1 MSVKRMPMIQK
12 MDFSKYTKLDLAEVF
27 DDLETREQGLSEKEA
42 VLRQKKYG
50 LNEIRARNISAVN
63 IFIRQFKSPFF
74 YLLFAAVIISFLIGE
89 RIEILAVLAFVII
102 NVAIGFFQEF
112 RAENAVFLLNKLIP
126 QKVKI
131 ARNGAEEF
139 IEKKYLTPGDIV
151 LLEAG
156 DIVPADLRVIKAHN
170 FLADE
175 SVLTGESAPIL
186 KHSEKLLKEEK
197 DIFKAKN
204 ILFAWTSVASG
215 KAKATVVATG
225 KDTFLADIALKGLSD
240 FMELLLFSVALIVSI
255 LPEAL
260 PAVVTFAL
268 AQGSLKMAKEHVVV
282 KRLSAI
288 EDLGNIE
295 ILCTEKT
302 GTLTQNKLSLE
313 KIVTSDKKKCLL
325 YGILSSGENLKA
337 KKVLN
342 PFDSAIFKRA
352 FDEIFRES
360 KKFIIISERPFNSLR
375 MKSPV
380 LVESMSALSKTSPNK
395 ERILIVKGAPEN
407 ILKNCVKFN
416 GNFKPSELKEDTEKE
431 GLDGKR
437 VLAVAYKKL
446 NTIKPR

>member
-1 MSVKRMPMIQK
+1 MPMIQK

-112 RAENAVFLLNKLIP
+112 RAEKAVFLLNKLIP

-131 ARNGAEEF
+131 VRNGAEEF
-139 IEKKYLTPGDIV
+139 IEKKYLK
-151 LLEAG
+151 AG

-204 ILFAWTSVASG
+204 ILFAGTSVVSG

-225 KDTFLADIALKGLSD
+225 KDTFLGDIVKIVSGEDKKSAYEKNILYFCRLILRIVSVTIILVFLANIALKGLSD

-295 ILCTEKT
+295 ILCTDKT
-302 GTLTQNKLSLE
+302 GTLTQNKLSL
-313 KIVTSDKKKCLL
+313 
-325 YGILSSGENLKA
+325 
-337 KKVLN
+337 
-342 PFDSAIFKRA
+342 
-352 FDEIFRES
+352 
-360 KKFIIISERPFNSLR
+360 
-375 MKSPV
+375 
-380 LVESMSALSKTSPNK
+380 
-395 ERILIVKGAPEN
+395 
-407 ILKNCVKFN
+407 
-416 GNFKPSELKEDTEKE
+416 
-431 GLDGKR
+431 
-437 VLAVAYKKL
+437 
-446 NTIKPR
+446 